1 MNCGFHICINKISN
15 SGTIIQRGL
24 FIILMQSLMLSGV
37 YAANK
42 SSSPALSP
50 LFSFGKNNLNN
61 NLSDTTLTI
70 PVVVHIIH
78 NNGSENISDD
88 QVRNA
93 IQWIN
98 DGLQH
103 QNHYESDQG
112 AAANIQ
118 LCLAQQDPGGAVTN
132 GIVRHISVYTDM
144 SLDHGFDSIVRLAT
158 WDTKKYLNIRLVKT
172 VCNAAAC
179 NLGGFA
185 FLPNAHGLKRD
196 GIYLAA
202 QSFGLDADRTVTA
215 IHELGH
221 YLGLYHTFEKGCKN
235 DNCLV
240 DGDKVCDTPPQGSV
254 LGLCSSGSMNSCTS
268 DEDDSSVNNPF
279 RAISQGGLGDQ
290 DDDKS
295 NFMDYSDLRCQKHF
309 THGQVDRMRT
319 FLFNERASLLNSLVC
334 TTPCKNTVLAG
345 FTLSDTLVDFGA
357 FPIISNTSTH
367 ATSFIWQLNG
377 NVLSTATAPMLS
389 SLDPGYFLLTLI
401 AFSNQSECRPDTIT
415 HSFTIICQVDA
426 THTYFI
432 KDSTLIVEYDDAHP
446 YFLNS
451 YVLNAGGDTLFIG
464 EVDSLVLSPGS
475 YLLCSLFSNGQCK
488 DSVCNGFQII
498 SPSGAEICNDGLDN
512 DHDGFVDLYDK
523 DCSCNEQIFHGQCAA
538 ACQYL
543 PDSFPP
549 LEAKVKWR
557 SGKINE
563 GSFASHIV
571 IGDIDKNLGGSEVI
585 LIGTKGGAFPFN
597 FDTSSVIILSGANGT
612 LQKKRSFGNRLSS
625 QFCLSPLLFQ
635 NSNNNNIIAVFDRDS
650 IYLLDSFLNK
660 TNSLDLGPLVFDF
673 FTFFGSAD
681 INQDGIS
688 EIYSRGAVFNENG
701 VLLFDGGTFGCNYIG
716 FFGQCVGGHSIV
728 ADFLDSD
735 GLELAAGNKVFSI
748 QLNNLSGSAG
758 NMAIITN
765 AEPGV
770 EDGSTSFG
778 DIDGD
783 GELDVV
789 VLRNAYN
796 ATETGLWVWNPRTGK
811 IIAQSFTEG
820 IGGSVP
826 FVGDIDG
833 DCVPEIGVNYEGK
846 LVFYQFDG
854 STKLK
859 KKYIKKTTDTNSGVI
874 GMTMFDLNMDGRQEI
889 IFRDQTHFTIIDGPT
904 GNTVFSYPM
913 LSVTGTEYPVVVD
926 INHDG
931 NAEIL
936 VEGGVTSPDTTYLF
950 CFESANLP
958 WAPARS
964 VWNQAGYHIT
974 NVNDDLT
981 IPRQPQNNAA
991 FFDTDS
997 CAQTTCPQPYNTFM
1011 CQATYRTQDGCVK
1024 WPAVDLSVDALSYR
1038 CEPDSLY
1045 LTVVVRNQSEN
1056 VLKRDSVLLGIYEQG
1071 SESAI
1076 LTTAIHFPKDEAGQI
1091 INADTII
1098 LAIANDQPNRLGL
1111 RFLVNIVDNT
1121 TQFSQNIKGLTPM
1134 LECDYLNNSDSLALQ
1149 LAPLVLDLGP
1159 DITKCRTAVFTL
1171 QAPPGFVSYV
1181 WSDGSTQDSYSAATP
1196 GLHVL
1201 SATDVCGRVY
1211 ADSVQFEIDST
1222 LIPNL
1227 GNDTLI
1233 CEDEVLIYD
1242 LAGFDQVQWLPA
1254 SAISCDTCL
1263 QTIVIAKTNT
1273 SLVALTTVNGCIDV
1287 DTVNIAVQNL
1297 KKRNE
1302 SLTICRGDSVWFNQS
1317 YLSQSGSYEYRTG
1330 DCDSLITL
1338 ELAVLAPDSI
1348 MLPRQT
1354 ICEGDSAFYLGKW
1367 WKTEINSTIKL
1378 KNQFDCDSF
1387 ITFELRVID
1396 TLLQIT
1402 RVEICEGDSLFT
1414 NNQWLSDAG
1423 VYPFNFTSALG
1434 CDSIE
1439 EVHLNVLPTYNK
1451 INTLA
1456 ICEGDSVL
1464 VWDQWYKTAG
1474 TYSRTYQTAAG
1485 CDSVEVLQLN
1495 VEPLVLSNRQYE
1507 ICEGTTFTLNG
1518 QEFNTAGSYTL
1529 TLPSNT
1535 GCDTLLT
1542 FELTF
1547 SDRIQKTEN
1556 YALCPGDSIHIHD
1569 QWISQPQTLQYT
1581 LEEGGCITEI
1591 TANVT
1596 LLPQDTSSLSELLCP
1611 GDSIFIDGSWHVG
1624 NKDLHYTLAGN
1635 DGCDSIV
1642 NVYINS
1648 LQWPAPPSVDLDCE
1662 NGVYQATIDLPAPWQ
1677 VSWSNGA
1684 ITPATTLTQSPASAT
1699 VSYQNRCVKT
1709 FDLMTAPLP
1718 DLNTLPSLSDQTIQP
1733 GAGLSLNVNLDPS
1746 VWKIQWLP
1754 TSIASCDTCF
1764 TTLLNPERDVTMTLQ
1779 LTHVSGCI
1787 YTRSFTI
1794 LVENPPPV
1802 IVIPNVLSPS
1812 IPGENAIWNF
1822 ILPTGYT
1829 LIDVS
1834 IFDRWGSRVF
1844 HGLPPWDGSFNQC
1857 PVLPGVYVYT
1867 IHYTDPAGNA
1877 VFLKGDVTVVR

>member
-1 MNCGFHICINKISN
+1 MNFGIHTRINKIKQ
-15 SGTIIQRGL
+15 SGLESYRCV
-24 FIILMQSLMLSGV
+24 LMLLLNSLLVFKINAADISGIQKFL
-37 YAANK
+37 N
-42 SSSPALSP
+42 PAKISEN
-50 LFSFGKNNLNN
+50 STKH

-78 NNGSENISDD
+78 NNGSENISD
-88 QVRNA
+88 VKVKNA

-103 QNHYESDQG
+103 QNHYESEQG

-118 LCLAQQDPGGAVTN
+118 LCLAQRDPNGKETN
-132 GIVRHISVYTDM
+132 GIVRYVSDYTDM
-144 SLDHGFDSIVRLAT
+144 NLDHGLDSIVRLAS
-158 WDTKKYLNIRLVKT
+158 WDTKQYLNIRFVRT
-172 VCNAAAC
+172 VCNGLAC

-185 FLPNAHGLKRD
+185 FLPNAHGLKKD

-202 QSFGLDADRTVTA
+202 QSFGLDADHTVTA

-254 LGLCSSGSMNSCTS
+254 LGLCSSGSVNSCTS

-279 RAISQGGLGDQ
+279 RAISLGGLGDQ

-309 THGQVDRMRT
+309 TQGQVDRMRT
-319 FLFNERASLLNSLVC
+319 FLVNERASLLNSLVC
-334 TTPCKNTVLAG
+334 TPPCKDTVLAA
-345 FTLSDTLVDFGA
+345 FTLSDTLIDFGA

-367 ATSFIWQLNG
+367 ATSFVWQLNG
-377 NVLSTATAPMLS
+377 NVLGTATVPMLS
-389 SLDPGYFLLTLI
+389 GLDPGFYLLTLV
-401 AFSNQSECRPDTIT
+401 AFSNQNECRPDTIT
-415 HSFTIICQVDA
+415 HSFRIICQVDA

-451 YVLNAGGDTLFIG
+451 YVLNAAGDTLFVG

-475 YLLCSLFSNGQCK
+475 YLLCSLFSNGQCI

-498 SPSGAEICNDGLDN
+498 AANGAEICNDGLDN

-523 DCSCNEQIFHGQCAA
+523 DCSCNEQIYHGQCDA

-549 LEAKVKWR
+549 IEVKLKWK

-563 GSFASHIV
+563 GSFSSHIV
-571 IGDIDKNLGGSEVI
+571 CGDILQSEFGSEI
-585 LIGTKGGAFPFN
+585 IICGNKSGSFSN
-597 FDTSSVIILSGANGT
+597 IKDTSHLIILSGIDGSYLNR
-612 LQKKRSFGNRLSS
+612 LSFGNRSVRN
-625 QFCLSPLLFQ
+625 FCRSPFVFTMPE
-635 NSNNNNIIAVFDRDS
+635 NSHNLIVYDIDS
-650 IYLLDSFLNK
+650 IYFVDENLKLILKDKYVNNTGNTTSY
-660 TNSLDLGPLVFDF
+660 
-673 FTFFGSAD
+673 FGTSD
-681 INQDGIS
+681 INFDGQI
-688 EIYSRGAVFNENG
+688 EIYSGSQLFNNKG
-701 VLLFDGGTFGCNYIG
+701 NMIYDGGVGGCNSIILSNQC
-716 FFGQCVGGHSIV
+716 FGSHSVVG
-728 ADFLDSD
+728 DFLDD
-735 GLELAAGNKVFSI
+735 VGLELASGNKVFSFQI
-748 QLNNLSGSAG
+748 NNYNSIAG
-758 NMAIITN
+758 NTANITN
-765 AEPGV
+765 AEVGV
-770 EDGSTSFG
+770 EDGSTSMG

-783 GELDVV
+783 GNLDVI
-789 VLRNAYN
+789 VLRNGLNPA
-796 ATETGLWVWNPRTGK
+796 ETGLWAWNPRSSR
-811 IIAQSFTEG
+811 IIAQAFTEG
-820 IGGSVP
+820 RGGGVP

-833 DCVPEIGVNYEGK
+833 DCFAEIGISYVNK
-846 LVFYQFDG
+846 IVFYKYDG
-854 STKLK
+854 TKNLRK
-859 KKYIKKTTDTNSGVI
+859 VYTKPITEFVGVI
-874 GMTMFDLNMDGRQEI
+874 GITMFDLNQDGRQEI
-889 IFRDQTHFTIIDGPT
+889 IYRDETQFSILDGPT
-904 GNTVFSYPM
+904 GNTIFSYPIF
-913 LSVTGTEYPVVVD
+913 STTSFEHPIVADVD
-926 INHDG
+926 HDG
-931 NAEIL
+931 SAEIL
-936 VEGGVTSPDTTYLF
+936 VEGGTTSYDTTYVF

-974 NVNDDLT
+974 NINDDLT

-997 CAQTTCPQPYNTFM
+997 CAQTTCPQPYNSFM

-1045 LTVVVRNQSEN
+1045 LTVVVRNQSDN
-1056 VLKRDSVLLGIYEQG
+1056 ALKRDSVLLGIYEQG

-1076 LTTAIHFPKDEAGQI
+1076 LTTAIHFHKDETGQF

-1121 TQFSQNIKGLTPM
+1121 TQFSQNIKGLTPI
-1134 LECDYLNNSDSLALQ
+1134 LECDYLNNSDSLVLQ

-1181 WSDGSTQDSYSAATP
+1181 WSDGSTQDSYSSATP

-1211 ADSVQFEIDST
+1211 TDSVQFEIDST

-1233 CEDEVLIYD
+1233 CEDEELIYD
-1242 LAGFDQVQWLPA
+1242 LAGFDQVQWMPA
-1254 SAISCDTCL
+1254 AAVSCDTCL
-1263 QTIVIAKTNT
+1263 QTIVIANTNT

-1287 DTVNIAVQNL
+1287 DTLNISVLAL

-1302 SLTICRGDSVWFNQS
+1302 NLTICQGDSVWFNQS

-1396 TLLQIT
+1396 TLLQ
-1402 RVEICEGDSLFT
+1402 VSQVDICEGDSLFT

-1423 VYPFNFTSALG
+1423 VYAFSYTSAMG

-1451 INTLA
+1451 INTLSL
-1456 ICEGDSVL
+1456 CEGDSIR
-1464 VWDQWYKTAG
+1464 VWDQWFKAAG
-1474 TYSRTYQTAAG
+1474 TYSRSFQTAAG

-1507 ICEGTTFTLNG
+1507 ICEGTSLTLNG
-1518 QEFNTAGSYTL
+1518 QEYNVAGSYTL

-1542 FELTF
+1542 FALTF

-1556 YALCPGDSIHIHD
+1556 YALCPGDSIHIND

-1581 LEEGGCITEI
+1581 VEEGGCTTEI
-1591 TANVT
+1591 TAHIS
-1596 LLPQDTSSLSELLCP
+1596 LLPQDTLLRNELLCP

-1624 NKDLHYTLAGN
+1624 NKDLQYTLAGS

-1642 NVYINS
+1642 NVYITS
-1648 LQWPAPPSVDLDCE
+1648 LQWPSPPIVDLDCE
-1662 NGVYQATIDLPAPWQ
+1662 NAVYQASIDLPSPWQ
-1677 VSWSNGA
+1677 VSWSNGD
-1684 ITPATTLTQSPASAT
+1684 TTTTTTLTQSPSSAT
-1699 VSYQNRCVKT
+1699 INYQNRCVRT
-1709 FDLMTAPLP
+1709 FDLMTVALP
-1718 DLNTLPSLSDQTIQP
+1718 DLNTLPSLTDQTIQP
-1733 GAGLSLNVNLDPS
+1733 GVGLSLNVNLDPS

-1794 LVENPPPV
+1794 VVENPPPV
-1802 IVIPNVLSPS
+1802 IVIPNVLTPT
-1812 IPGENAIWNF
+1812 IPGENAIWDF
-1822 ILPTGYT
+1822 TLPEGYT

-1844 HGLPPWDGSFNQC
+1844 HGLPPWDGNFNQC
-1857 PVLPGVYVYT
+1857 LVLPGVYVYT

-1877 VFLKGDVTVVR
+1877 IFLKGDVTVVR